1 MNGYDN
7 AESIYDDE
15 FAWFYHNTVF
25 NYIQNIS
32 RPHLDW
38 SGFNFNW
45 MDYNERKRKPIPK
58 NYQRVYELYK
68 KINDVFKN
76 TENIQ
81 EILCPDLVRV
91 IASKDFYKKFGNS
104 FNKNKKLCPE
114 KLFKE
119 YRKDNTKSA
128 DTSIDL

>member
-1 MNGYDN
+1 MNGSDN
-7 AESIYDDE
+7 AESIYDDN
-15 FAWFYHNTVF
+15 FAWFYHNTIY
-25 NYIQNIS
+25 NYLLNIQ

-58 NYQRVYELYK
+58 NYQKVYELYK
-68 KINDVFKN
+68 KIKDVFKN
-76 TENIQ
+76 TENMQ

-91 IASKDFYKKFGNS
+91 IASKDFYKKYGNS

-119 YRKDNTKSA
+119 YRKNNTKST